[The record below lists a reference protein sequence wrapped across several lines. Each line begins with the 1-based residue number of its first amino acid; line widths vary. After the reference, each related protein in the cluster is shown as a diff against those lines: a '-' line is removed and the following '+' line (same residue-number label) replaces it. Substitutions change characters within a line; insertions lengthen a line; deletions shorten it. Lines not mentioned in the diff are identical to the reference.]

1 MRISEKPK
9 LLEMAGAN
17 KMVGIALGVLWTGLG
32 GIFYLR
38 YKERKKIIT
47 SEYYKTSMA
56 LLRSFPPAKEKL
68 GESIYEYPL
77 DVFFNDGIS
86 ITPFTSR
93 VTAGVWGAKNS
104 GILYSWASRDETY
117 EGWRIERLDLE
128 IKDQT
133 ERISVYR
140 DNSKFPR
147 AQMLD
152 PRLLNKP
159 KTEADDPLAYVDM
172 QGNIKKQPV
181 GDDC

>member
-1 MRISEKPK
+1 MRNSGKPK
-9 LLEMAGAN
+9 LLERAGAH
-17 KMVGIALGVLWTGLG
+17 KMVGVALGVLWTGLSG
-32 GIFYLR
+32 MFYIR

-47 SEYYKTSMA
+47 SDYYKTSMA

-68 GESIYEYPL
+68 GETIYEYPL
-77 DVFFNDGIS
+77 DVFSNLAIA

-93 VTAGVWGAKNS
+93 VTAGVWGARNS
-104 GILYSWASRDETY
+104 GVLYSWSSRDETD
-117 EGWRIERLDLE
+117 EGWRIERVDLE
-128 IKDQT
+128 IKDQA